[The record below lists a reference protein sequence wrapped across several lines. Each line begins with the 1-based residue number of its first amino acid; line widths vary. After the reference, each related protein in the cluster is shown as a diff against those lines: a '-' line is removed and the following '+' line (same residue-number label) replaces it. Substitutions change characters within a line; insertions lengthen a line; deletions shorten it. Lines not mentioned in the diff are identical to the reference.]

1 MAQQN
6 ISDPMQRDAVRRMQE
21 MHSKAARQTSA
32 PQQQSDGGERR
43 QAAAESV
50 HQKTPQNSNM
60 PQNGLATELPMSL
73 QELFADRDRNLIL
86 IVILLLLG
94 EHSDTSL
101 IMALVYLIL

>member
-21 MHSKAARQTSA
+21 MHSKATRQGSA
-32 PQQQSDGGERR
+32 PQQQSNGGELR
-43 QAAAESV
+43 QTSAEPVRPNQQQNANQPQIGSV
-50 HQKTPQNSNM
+50 S
-60 PQNGLATELPMSL
+60 ELPLNL

-101 IMALVYLIL
+101 IMTLVYLIL